1 MNAKFIRQHDKVYM
15 NRMNYSDCKWGEG
28 FEAGVYAR
36 VDHVVEWI
44 NNVTNNCSRETC
56 HTPKKEPCDQCLST
70 NKCMEGFGDKAGT
83 FLKCKRPPMR
93 NRVVK
98 RSAESDEGEALKA
111 GEYDDNDY
119 ALGSDYYSP
128 GGEALGSAYDSP
140 GGEALGSG
148 SLGGTTGEDNV
159 KEDRDFEGRL
169 KLIHLNHTWI

>member
-1 MNAKFIRQHDKVYM
+1 M
-15 NRMNYSDCKWGEG
+15 NRMNCPDCEWGEL
-28 FEAGVYAR
+28 EAGVYAR

-56 HTPKKEPCDQCLST
+56 HTPKEEPCDQCLST
-70 NKCMEGFGDKAGT
+70 NKCLEGFGNKAGT
-83 FLKCKRPPMR
+83 WRLCKRPPMK

-128 GGEALGSAYDSP
+128 GGEALGS
-140 GGEALGSG
+140 G
-148 SLGGTTGEDNV
+148 SLGGKTGEDNG